1 MQERS
6 DTMIK
11 CNINYHIIK
20 NLDTLNQIVYAKKVY
35 SFLFLLNFEYPN
47 FTSWYNSLFKNNG
60 LLNEEREIIICTING
75 NVVGV
80 AILKSDK
87 AEKKICTLRV
97 LPAYQYLGIGSALM
111 EKSFE
116 LLNNDK
122 PLITI
127 HISKYQ
133 SFKRLFEKY
142 NFSLEQQM
150 QGYYGLMR
158 SELSYNGVLS
168 DAVPCK
174 NSLFEQIIF
183 DVEKRIYGYTC
194 SDKKVFVPNTLNP
207 QIQLL

>member
-1 MQERS
+1 MKNT
-6 DTMIK
+6 DM
-11 CNINYHIIK
+11 NYYTLK
-20 NLDTLNQIVYAKKVY
+20 NFDILSQMAYAKKVY
-35 SFLFLLNFEYPN
+35 SFLFLLNFEYPK
-47 FTSWYNSLFKNNG
+47 FTQWYNSLYKTNG
-60 LLNEEREIIICTING
+60 LLNDEREIIICTVNRNI
-75 NVVGV
+75 VGV
-80 AILKSDK
+80 AILKNSET
-87 AEKKICTLRV
+87 EKKICTLRV
-97 LPAYQYLGIGSALM
+97 LPTYQCLGIGSALL

-158 SELSYNGVLS
+158 SELSYNGMLS
-168 DAVPCK
+168 DDVPGK
-174 NSLFEQIIF
+174 NSLLEQIIF
-183 DVEKRIYGYTC
+183 DVEKRVYGYTC
-194 SDKKVFVPNTLNP
+194 LDKKVFVPNTLNP